1 MDSGFSSLYKAA
13 CDNMTTYLKKK
24 EERLQQQLEK
34 RRRAPPPGPRG
45 PTKRTKTGE
54 SARGCSS

>member
-24 EERLQQQLEK
+24 EERLKQQLEK
-34 RRRAPPPGPRG
+34 RRRAPPPGPSG
-45 PTKRTKTGE
+45 PTKRMKTGE
-54 SARGCSS
+54 LARGCSS